1 MEFVANNFT
10 AAFAMSPTLKVV
22 SCISCISCK
31 SLQITNKMLRQLHRT
46 HQLTVGDNVSTVTH
60 LLHC

>member
-1 MEFVANNFT
+1 MEFVANNCT

-22 SCISCISCK
+22 SCISCK

-46 HQLTVGDNVSTVTH
+46 HQLTAGDNVSTVTH